1 MKINWKVRFKNKLF
15 LTSLASQT
23 ILLVQGILTGLVGLG
38 VMHINLNNVSEDA
51 KIIMGMV
58 DVVLGYLSFLGIIV
72 DPTTDGIKDSEQAM
86 TYEEPKK

>member
-23 ILLVQGILTGLVGLG
+23 ILLVQGILAGLVGLG

-51 KIIMGMV
+51 KIIMSMV

-72 DPTTDGIKDSEQAM
+72 DPTTNGIKDSEQAM

>member
-23 ILLVQGILTGLVGLG
+23 ILLVQGILAGLVGLG

-51 KIIMGMV
+51 KTIMGMV

>member
-23 ILLVQGILTGLVGLG
+23 ILLVQGILAGLVGLG

-51 KIIMGMV
+51 KTIMGMV

-72 DPTTDGIKDSEQAM
+72 DPTTNGIKDSEQAM